1 GLVVDIYQKTPNSGG
16 YYRANAAYWPNGLA
30 NRLNLYKNDGIT
42 ALMPTFTYTPEGEG
56 RVDTVSAS
64 TSPNPVTG
72 TAYNDLYGRPTS
84 VTFGSSDSDVF
95 TYDANTG
102 RMTQYKFN
110 IGSPVQSVIGN
121 LTWNQNGSVGTLGIT
136 DPFNSLNQQTCAYGY
151 EIDMPRI
158 SSANCGS

>member
-84 VTFGSSDSDVF
+84 VTFGTSDSDVF

-110 IGSPVQSVIGN
+110 IASPVQSVIGN
-121 LTWNQNGSVGTLGIT
+121 LARNQDGTLKELAISDLVT
-136 DPFNSLNQQTCAYGY
+136 SLTQPTCAYGFD
-151 EIDMPRI
+151 EVARLL
-158 SSANCGS
+158 